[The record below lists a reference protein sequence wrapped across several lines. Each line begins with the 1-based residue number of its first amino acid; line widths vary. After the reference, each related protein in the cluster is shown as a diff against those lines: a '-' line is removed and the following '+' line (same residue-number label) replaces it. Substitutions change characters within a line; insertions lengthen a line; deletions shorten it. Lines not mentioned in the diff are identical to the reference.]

1 MLVEEGFLF
10 NGVLYLFESFF
21 DVRDLLVGTFNVA
34 EVFTIWTNVVFT
46 FENIVVAIFKLVI
59 EVLSRSVFS
68 MCDDT
73 VILVSEAVLTITD
86 VVSMVNDVSVS
97 LSVDG
102 IRAEVL
108 LVIDNMVVVVSL
120 YYLIEILILQLMW

>member
-1 MLVEEGFLF
+1 
-10 NGVLYLFESFF
+10 
-21 DVRDLLVGTFNVA
+21 
-34 EVFTIWTNVVFT
+34 
-46 FENIVVAIFKLVI
+46 
-59 EVLSRSVFS
+59 